1 MNTKRVIAIYL
12 PQFHP
17 FKENNEWWG
26 EGFTEWRNVVN
37 AKPRYIGHY
46 QPRCPKDL
54 GFYDL
59 RLSETRIAQAA
70 LAKEYGIHGFCYYH
84 YWFNGKVLMEDPMK
98 GMLEN
103 KEPDF
108 PFMVCWA
115 NENWTRRWDGNQSQV
130 LLEQSYCDD
139 DYLQH
144 IEYLCKNYFSH
155 SDYIKVNG
163 SPLIIIY
170 KQHLIPNISHFV
182 NVWRRYA
189 KEFGFPDL
197 YFVFFQLD
205 NSIVDPDT
213 IGFNFGAQFAPF
225 TNVGM
230 RPLNFY
236 FRLLNKYLNF
246 NFSVVIRH
254 NLYSYVKTAKRFSS
268 QYNVISDR
276 NYPCVMPMF
285 DNSVRRIR
293 GGAEIFVNSNPSYFR
308 QWIKEVLFNYKKSN
322 SDSNFFFI
330 NAWNEWAE
338 GNHLEPDQ
346 KWGKQFLDVV
356 KECFNNYE

>member
-1 MNTKRVIAIYL
+1 MHDIKPIALYL

-17 FKENNEWWG
+17 IAENDLNWEP
-26 EGFTEWRNVVN
+26 GFTEWYNVVKG
-37 AKPRYIGHY
+37 KPLFPGHY
-46 QPRCPKDL
+46 QPHLPSDF

-59 RLSETRIAQAA
+59 RVADVIVKQVQ
-70 LAKEYGIHGFCYYH
+70 LARESNIYGFCFYH
-84 YWFNGKVLMEDPMK
+84 YWFQSNVLLNSPIQLFKSLD
-98 GMLEN
+98 LA
-103 KEPDF
+103 F
-108 PFMVCWA
+108 PFCLCWA